1 MGNFILE
8 FIRQFS
14 SKKTAKASSPPSI
27 TKSTPIKVS
36 FVMMPGSN
44 PHAINEFEAAIYLNQ
59 WQVYKDDYY
68 EFLNLS
74 KIPAN
79 YSDPNNRIY
88 LLRDSLLK
96 YELIDFETFTNN
108 GYLMQLSNILKS
120 TKKFR
125 ICNGI
130 KTIDQIQNSKMDE
143 ESKKLVIEYLLKNC
157 KDKIEC
163 FIIMTFD
170 K

>member
-1 MGNFILE
+1 
-8 FIRQFS
+8 
-14 SKKTAKASSPPSI
+14 
-27 TKSTPIKVS
+27 
-36 FVMMPGSN
+36 
-44 PHAINEFEAAIYLNQ
+44 
-59 WQVYKDDYY
+59 
-68 EFLNLS
+68 
-74 KIPAN
+74 
-79 YSDPNNRIY
+79 
-88 LLRDSLLK
+88 
-96 YELIDFETFTNN
+96 
-108 GYLMQLSNILKS
+108 MQLSNILKS